1 MLDVVLLGPQF
12 RTPVLRDVFARV
24 GVEAPFCA
32 ITAGWQEREGELQDL
47 EDHLGQDVTELRLY
61 ERAEAAFARDTDL
74 HNAYRERQ
82 NQLREQQELYRLR
95 LEHAKAAWREL
106 GLREGSTE
114 LLKRARRSALAAL
127 RRLDREHLAQID
139 RIHREFETRWR
150 PGSRPPLA
158 QEIEAVRAAL
168 DRCRSVLIAGG
179 HVAVLLNRLGLFGM
193 RHMLEDKCLVGWSAG
208 AMVLTEQVVLFH
220 DNPPQGRGSAEV
232 FERGL
237 GLVPNLVAL
246 PHAESRLALDR
257 PERLGLFARRF
268 APSACVTL
276 DEGAWLQVANG
287 RILDGAYS
295 SRVTRNGRLL
305 AASATA

>member
-24 GVEAPFCA
+24 DVEPPYGA

-47 EDHLGQDVTELRLY
+47 TDHLGSEVTELHLY
-61 ERAEAAFARDTDL
+61 ERAEAAFARDLDL
-74 HNAYRERQ
+74 HAAYRERQ

-106 GLREGSTE
+106 GLREGNTE

-139 RIHREFETRWR
+139 RIHREFDARWQPAR
-150 PGSRPPLA
+150 RAPLA
-158 QEIEAVRAAL
+158 REIEAVRAAV
-168 DRCRSVLIAGG
+168 DRCRTVLIAGG
-179 HVAVLLNRLGLFGM
+179 HVAVLLNRLGLFGI
-193 RHMLEDKCLVGWSAG
+193 RQMLDGKRVVGWSAG
-208 AMVLTEQVVLFH
+208 AMALTEHVVLFH
-220 DNPPQGRGSAEV
+220 DHPPQGRGSAEV

-237 GLVPNLVAL
+237 GVVTNLVAL
-246 PHAESRLALDR
+246 PHADSRLALDR

-276 DEGAWLQVANG
+276 DPGSWLRVSNG
-287 RILDGAYS
+287 RILEGAYS

-305 AASATA
+305 ALSPAA